1 MHCGTGRATER
12 VVGYPQEQQPAAQPE
27 MVEIDQW
34 IVDFAHLFRDS
45 TGLDF
50 DRHVE
55 LHNLGFDK
63 IQVRALRALPCDKP
77 SSYACNRLQVLDIR
91 HRVLAASGCFL

>member
-1 MHCGTGRATER
+1 
-12 VVGYPQEQQPAAQPE
+12 

-55 LHNLGFDK
+55 LHNLGWDK
-63 IQVRALRALPCDKP
+63 IQARRRPPAVSAKQLLHQAGWRRSYTLLCILP
-77 SSYACNRLQVLDIR
+77 
-91 HRVLAASGCFL
+91 LAHSCCSEWAR

>member
-1 MHCGTGRATER
+1 L
-12 VVGYPQEQQPAAQPE
+12 QEQQPAAQPE

-63 IQVRALRALPCDKP
+63 IQVRLLRAPARD
-77 SSYACNRLQVLDIR
+77 
-91 HRVLAASGCFL
+91 

>member
-1 MHCGTGRATER
+1 
-12 VVGYPQEQQPAAQPE
+12 

-63 IQVRALRALPCDKP
+63 IQVRTLRALPCEV
-77 SSYACNRLQVLDIR
+77 SRR
-91 HRVLAASGCFL
+91 HMRPMRCRS